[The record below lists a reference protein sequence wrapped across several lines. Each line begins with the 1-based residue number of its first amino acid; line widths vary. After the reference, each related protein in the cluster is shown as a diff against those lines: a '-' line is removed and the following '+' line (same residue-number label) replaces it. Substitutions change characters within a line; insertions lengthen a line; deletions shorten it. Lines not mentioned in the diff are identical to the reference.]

1 MVDDMIGYIAGRLP
15 LCPWLIDC
23 IDVIFIIIIVII
35 IVIIIIFITIIINY
49 RLSCNTNQHD
59 IIKYLLNI
67 AMPPT
72 NDHHQHH
79 HDNKDDDHQRRSQL
93 PRSLWVMDCLRL
105 VLPDSD
111 AEALDMVQHDPEQC
125 IA

>member
-1 MVDDMIGYIAGRLP
+1 MKKDALFRGEFEVGDPHQHHHLHHHC
-15 LCPWLIDC
+15 LL
-23 IDVIFIIIIVII
+23 VIFIIVS
-35 IVIIIIFITIIINY
+35 IIIFITIIINY

-105 VLPDSD
+105 VLSDSD
-111 AEALDMVQHDPEQC
+111 AEALDMVQHDLEQC